1 VVVQAVLDGNLV
13 VVRLLVSHGADI
25 NKARLTINTL
35 QLYI

>member
-25 NKARLTINTL
+25 NKAWLTINTPII
-35 QLYI
+35 Y